1 MSEPN
6 DEGSGGIY
14 ANSKSHSVAK
24 GDCSFLLQPEPEAM
38 LVVELVDS
46 PVQLSRKQF
55 EALLID
61 SECEV

>member
-1 MSEPN
+1 MFEPKN
-6 DEGSGGIY
+6 ERARGKHTNKS
-14 ANSKSHSVAK
+14 NSSVAK
-24 GDCSFLLQPEPEAM
+24 EAFSFLLQPEPEAM

-46 PVQLSRKQF
+46 PVQLPREQF